1 MDNSLLTL
9 KVKERTPITVVTMIV
24 FLSHAMWSTF
34 HYLVFFPLS
43 FLYKPQEIQFSIQK
57 YENMSAILDKLDLV
71 GTVAAGIFA
80 GSALYITVIEVPSA
94 ADLGVE
100 THWKFFPFMY
110 DRAYVMQSSLA
121 ALAGLTGIAHGTR
134 VVGSAFDR
142 NLWIAAGSAFV
153 ALWPYTL
160 GIMLS
165 TNNTISKDSKLV
177 TQGQT
182 SQFDLV
188 QRKDLLQKWACLHS
202 GRTAISV
209 IGFGAMIYGLSRHS
223 SLLLKW

>member
-1 MDNSLLTL
+1 
-9 KVKERTPITVVTMIV
+9 
-24 FLSHAMWSTF
+24 
-34 HYLVFFPLS
+34 
-43 FLYKPQEIQFSIQK
+43 
-57 YENMSAILDKLDLV
+57 MSAVLDKLDLLA
-71 GTVAAGIFA
+71 TVAAGLYA
-80 GSALYITVIEVPSA
+80 GSALYVTVIEVPSA

-110 DRAYVMQSSLA
+110 DRAFVVLG
-121 ALAGLTGIAHGTR
+121 ALGPIAGLSAIAHGTR

-177 TQGQT
+177 SQGQT

-188 QRKDLLQKWACLHS
+188 QRKTLLQKWACLHS